1 MAYQSGSYRKA
12 HKRYACVKP
21 WRNALQQFAWQATLR
36 EPWAGEFYQRKRAE
50 GKSHSMAVRALAN
63 LWVRII
69 YAMWLKHEP
78 YDASTFLAARQA
90 HARVAA

>member
-1 MAYQSGSYRKA
+1 MAYQSGNYRKA

-21 WRNALQQFAWQATLR
+21 WRNALHQFAWQST
-36 EPWAGEFYQRKRAE
+36 RK

>member
-1 MAYQSGSYRKA
+1 
-12 HKRYACVKP
+12 VKP
-21 WRNALQQFAWQATLR
+21 LPNALQQFAWQATRR

-50 GKSHSMAVRALAN
+50 GKSYSMVVRALAN
-63 LWVRII
+63 LWVRIN